1 MYAPDSQLTA
11 SQVLRT
17 FHHDELYLF
26 LGAAFTTFGLISVA
40 FAFLSRKFDAM
51 LFWLGLF
58 AIFYGQR
65 VWIDLQLLALMI
77 PPSSFFDNLR
87 AAASYLVPIPAFFY
101 FDAAGF
107 LTRFGGRKAA
117 IAISIPLLCLFVAT
131 FLFGHHHRFDLINN
145 GIVILS
151 VTALV
156 IQSLTRKRTDH
167 DSAIIRRATIVF
179 GVFVLYDN
187 ITNVRGHFH
196 NIEPLGF
203 ALFLA
208 TLGYVAAKRS
218 LARDHQFSEIQ
229 KELEIA
235 RRIQADI
242 LPSAYP
248 HSDYFHVAAR
258 YVPMTSVAGDFYDF
272 LITNP
277 QQTGLFIA
285 DVSGHGVPAALIAS
299 MVKLAAT
306 SQRAN
311 ASDPAALLSGMNS
324 VLCGNTQEQFV
335 TAAYAYLDAASSTL
349 RYSAGA
355 HPPMLLLRGGEVIPI
370 EENGLMLAAFSFAIY
385 KTATHRIEPSD
396 RFLLYTDGVLEAANA
411 NGEEFGPVRLSQL
424 LKDSARRKTEE
435 AADLIVSSLR
445 SWSRA
450 QNDDLTVLIC
460 DYYPNQ
466 QSID

>member
-1 MYAPDSQLTA
+1 MYAPDAQLTA

-17 FHHDELYLF
+17 FHHDEFYLF

-65 VWIDLQLLALMI
+65 VWIDLRLLALMI
-77 PPSSFFDNLR
+77 PPSAFFDKLR

-117 IAISIPLLCLFVAT
+117 IAISIPLLCLFAAT

-156 IQSLTRKRTDH
+156 IQSLTLKRTDH
-167 DSAIIRRATIVF
+167 DSVIIRRATLVYAA
-179 GVFVLYDN
+179 FVLYDN
-187 ITNVRGHFH
+187 FSSAWGTFYD
-196 NIEPLGF
+196 IEPLGF
-203 ALFLA
+203 AFFLA

-218 LARDHQFSEIQ
+218 LHRDQQFSEIQ

-235 RRIQADI
+235 RRIQTSI
-242 LPSAYP
+242 LPRAYP
-248 HSDYFHVAAR
+248 ESDHFTVAAR

-272 LITNP
+272 LLTDP
-277 QQTGLFIA
+277 QQAGLLIA

-311 ASDPAALLSGMNS
+311 AADPAMLLSGMNT
-324 VLCGNTQEQFV
+324 VLHGNTQEQFV
-335 TAAYAYLDAASSTL
+335 TAAYAYLDAASATL
-349 RYSAGA
+349 RYSAAA
-355 HPPMLLLRGGEVIPI
+355 HPPMLLLRDGNVVELV
-370 EENGLMLAAFSFAIY
+370 ENGLMLAAFSFATY
-385 KTATHRIEPSD
+385 STAEYPLEPGD
-396 RFLLYTDGVLEAANA
+396 RLVLYTDGLLEAANA
-411 NGEEFGPVRLSQL
+411 TGEEFGPDRLSAV
-424 LKDSARRKTEE
+424 LKDGARLNPE
-435 AADLIVSSLR
+435 AAADHIISALQT
-445 SWSRA
+445 WSRS
-450 QNDDLTVLIC
+450 QNDDLTILIC
-460 DYYPNQ
+460 DYAGFQ
-466 QSID
+466 AA